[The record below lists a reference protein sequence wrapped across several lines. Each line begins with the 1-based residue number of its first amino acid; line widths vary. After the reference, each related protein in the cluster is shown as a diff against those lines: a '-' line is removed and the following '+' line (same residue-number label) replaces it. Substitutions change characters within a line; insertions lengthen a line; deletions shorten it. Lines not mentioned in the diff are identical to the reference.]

1 MGPTISSILFQVS
14 SVPCRLAVF
23 LGHILEK
30 ALAPS
35 SLRNA
40 ERLVIPWLLLPCR
53 LLRRTYFPSDV
64 PKGKGNMVLLK
75 RFADTLR
82 GLFRSNA
89 QLTNNGTAEVAARLE
104 RNVLR
109 LVGNMPTLPDVAT
122 RAMTLANNPNT
133 TAVDFA
139 RLIEGDTAIATELL
153 RIANSVIYS
162 GGSPAVKLP
171 QAVVRLGMFR
181 CKNLIASIS
190 MKSLIWNMIGDER
203 LWCEALWHHGQV
215 TAYLCSQL
223 NRSYRLMFA
232 GEEFAAGLLHDIG
245 RILILLADP
254 ECFTR
259 IDAMDFCEEEGILD
273 RERADIGIDHCALGG
288 WFGEQ
293 SQLPDILVQTMKH
306 HHEPHLSENARRFV
320 TLVAAA
326 DHMANHLQRLGEAE
340 SYRPDENAALASLW
354 KQWPQAR
361 KERLLGELPSLME
374 QALQAA
380 AAK

>member
-1 MGPTISSILFQVS
+1 
-14 SVPCRLAVF
+14 
-23 LGHILEK
+23 
-30 ALAPS
+30 
-35 SLRNA
+35 
-40 ERLVIPWLLLPCR
+40 
-53 LLRRTYFPSDV
+53 
-64 PKGKGNMVLLK
+64 MVLLK

-89 QLTNNGTAEVAARLE
+89 QLTTNGTAEVAARLE

-122 RAMTLANNPNT
+122 RAMTLANDPNT
-133 TAVDFA
+133 RAVDFA

-153 RIANSVIYS
+153 RISNSVIFS
-162 GGSPAVKLP
+162 GGAPAVKLP

-190 MKSLIWNMIGDER
+190 MKSLIWNMIGEER
-203 LWCEALWHHGQV
+203 LWCEALWHHGHV

-245 RILILLADP
+245 RILVLLADP

-259 IDAMDFCEEEGILD
+259 IDAMDFHEDEGMLD
-273 RERADIGIDHCALGG
+273 RERAAIGIDHCALGG
-288 WFGEQ
+288 WFGAQ
-293 SQLPDILVQTMKH
+293 SQLPDILIQTMRH
-306 HHEPHLSENARRFV
+306 HHEPHLSENARKFV

-326 DHMANHLQRLGEAE
+326 DHMANHLQRFGEAE
-340 SYRPDENAALASLW
+340 SYQPEDNAALDSLW
-354 KQWPQAR
+354 AQWPQAR
-361 KERLLGELPSLME
+361 KERLVGELPSMMA

-380 AAK
+380 ANDDL